1 MAYSIALIRTD
12 HETEMTSS
20 DKFAGYMR
28 TLIYPII
35 FVDDPMDRID
45 YVIETIVDR
54 PAKSRADYIA
64 AISAALKSSE
74 RLSELVSQVH
84 SEAVIRDY
92 LSAVQR
98 RLEARA

>member
-1 MAYSIALIRTD
+1 
-12 HETEMTSS
+12 
-20 DKFAGYMR
+20 
-28 TLIYPII
+28 
-35 FVDDPMDRID
+35 MDRID

-54 PAKSRADYIA
+54 PAKSHADYIA
-64 AISAALKSSE
+64 AIAAALKSSE
-74 RLSELVSQVH
+74 QLSELVPQVH